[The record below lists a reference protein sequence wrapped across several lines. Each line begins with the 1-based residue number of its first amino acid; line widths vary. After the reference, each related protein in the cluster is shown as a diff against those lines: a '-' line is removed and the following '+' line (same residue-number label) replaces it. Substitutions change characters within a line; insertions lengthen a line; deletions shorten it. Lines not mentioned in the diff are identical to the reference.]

1 MAPESKPRKPYRTYR
16 GGRAGGIDD
25 ADAARFDFTGR
36 SAAAAAP
43 ARAPTPEGLPAP
55 DMRPSR
61 EPLPGRRVAEPPPPG
76 GPAGP
81 RRGFFR
87 RRWRRILA
95 IGIPV
100 LFLLFAFWLYL
111 GYRAFSDEVAKA
123 NKRIDKRTRAALTPT
138 GNILR
143 NPQISL
149 VMGSDSRGQSATA
162 GARADSILLVRTD
175 PSHHLISMLSIPR
188 DLYVPIPG
196 HGTNKINAAFAFGG
210 PPLLIRTVNKLT
222 SLKVN
227 HVVLVDFAGFRK
239 LIDDLG
245 GITIVN
251 PTKIVSS
258 ENFDGHGW
266 QFGKGPIHLDGRR
279 ALAYARIRHTT
290 NAADTDI
297 SRTERQQRVLQALM
311 HELIKP
317 SSLLHL
323 PSVGRSVV
331 KPLATDLSAN
341 ELLGMGWIKFR
352 SGRTLECHLGG
363 TPLVL
368 GGQDVLQSSE
378 QNAAVVQM
386 FLGNSAPQP
395 SPKGQLYAPG
405 CTVK

>member
-36 SAAAAAP
+36 SRAASAP

-227 HVVLVDFAGFRK
+227 HVVLVDFNGFRK

>member
-36 SAAAAAP
+36 SAPAAAP

-100 LFLLFAFWLYL
+100 LVLLFAFWLYL

-210 PPLLIRTVNKLT
+210 PPLLIRTVNRLT

-258 ENFDGHGW
+258 EDFDGHGW

>member
-1 MAPESKPRKPYRTYR
+1 MPPESKPRKPYRTYR
-16 GGRAGGIDD
+16 GGRAGGDD

-36 SAAAAAP
+36 SASAP
-43 ARAPTPEGLPAP
+43 AGTRTPEGMPAP
-55 DMRPSR
+55 DMRPR
-61 EPLPGRRVAEPPPPG
+61 PQALPGRRVAEPPPPG
-76 GPAGP
+76 GPGTTP
-81 RRGFFR
+81 GFFR
-87 RRWRRILA
+87 RRWRRVLA

-100 LFLLFAFWLYL
+100 VFLLFAFWLYL
-111 GYRAFSDEVAKA
+111 GYRSFSDEVAKA
-123 NKRIDKRTRAALTPT
+123 NKRIDKRTRAALAPA

-143 NPQISL
+143 SPEISL

-175 PSHHLISMLSIPR
+175 PSKHLISMLSIPR

-196 HGTNKINAAFAFGG
+196 HGTNKINAAFAYGG
-210 PPLLIRTVNKLT
+210 PPLLIRTVDRLT
-222 SLKVN
+222 SLEVN
-227 HVVLVDFAGFRK
+227 HVVLVDFTGFRE

-258 ENFDGHGW
+258 QNFDGHSW
-266 QFGKGPIHLDGRR
+266 RFEKGPIHLDGRR

-290 NAADTDI
+290 NAADSDI
-297 SRTERQQRVLQALM
+297 SRTERQQRVLQSLM
-311 HELIKP
+311 HELVTP

-323 PSVGRSVV
+323 PSIGGSIA

-352 SGRTLECHLGG
+352 AGRTLECHLGG

-386 FLGNSAPQP
+386 FLGQSAPQP
-395 SPKGQLYAPG
+395 APKGQLFAPG
-405 CTVK
+405 CTVH

>member
-210 PPLLIRTVNKLT
+210 PPLLIRTVNRLT

-227 HVVLVDFAGFRK
+227 HVVLVDFNGFRK

>member
-405 CTVK
+405 CTAK

>member
-36 SAAAAAP
+36 SASAAAP

-123 NKRIDKRTRAALTPT
+123 NKRIDERTRAALTPT

-210 PPLLIRTVNKLT
+210 PPLLIRTVNRLT

>member
-61 EPLPGRRVAEPPPPG
+61 DPLPGRRVAEPPPPG

-210 PPLLIRTVNKLT
+210 PPLLIRTVNRLT

>member
-76 GPAGP
+76 GPAGS

-100 LFLLFAFWLYL
+100 LVLLFAFWLYL

-227 HVVLVDFAGFRK
+227 HVVLVDFNGFRK

-258 ENFDGHGW
+258 EDFDGHGW